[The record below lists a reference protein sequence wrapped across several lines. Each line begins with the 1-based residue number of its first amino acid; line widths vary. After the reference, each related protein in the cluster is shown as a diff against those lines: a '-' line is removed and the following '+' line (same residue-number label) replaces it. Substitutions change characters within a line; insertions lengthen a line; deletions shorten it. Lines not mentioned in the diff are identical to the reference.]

1 MLDDEPDPEPFSS
14 SIPSTTSTG
23 RAVMTRYVPAGIR
36 YDNRILR
43 LDPNKSQTISIDSTQ
58 LATAPAVQKITID
71 VDNKI
76 INEICATDS
85 SSTSSSPS
93 GVSSGDNNGC
103 SNSDSS
109 SSLLW
114 GKVVD
119 RLLSDSPSSWTVCSC
134 DVPLPPELVPFCCC
148 SCRCCCCCRRFVNIG
163 AIQDRIMMSRAGM
176 TNIGNANVIVT
187 ARHIRPT
194 NNNGSFSSKS
204 NSTLPEIS
212 PVDVQCA

>member
-1 MLDDEPDPEPFSS
+1 MLDGELDPEPFSS

-23 RAVMTRYVPAGIR
+23 RAVITRYVPAGIR

-43 LDPNKSQTISIDSTQ
+43 LDPNKSQTMSIDSTQ

-71 VDNKI
+71 VNNKI
-76 INEICATDS
+76 MNEICATDS
-85 SSTSSSPS
+85 SSTSSPS
-93 GVSSGDNNGC
+93 VVTSGDNNGC

-109 SSLLW
+109 SSLLCDW
-114 GKVVD
+114 VVD
-119 RLLSDSPSSWTVCSC
+119 GLLSDSPSSWTVCSC
-134 DVPLPPELVPFCCC
+134 DVPLPSEVVPFCCC
-148 SCRCCCCCRRFVNIG
+148 CCRCCCRRFDNIG
-163 AIQDRIMMSRAGM
+163 AIHDRIMMSRAGM